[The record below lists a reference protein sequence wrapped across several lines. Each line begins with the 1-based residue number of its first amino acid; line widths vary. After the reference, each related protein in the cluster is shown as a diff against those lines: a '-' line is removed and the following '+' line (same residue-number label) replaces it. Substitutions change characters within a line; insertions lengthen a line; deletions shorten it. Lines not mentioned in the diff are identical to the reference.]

1 MIKYDE
7 EKLAICLCE
16 DCPSHPKPVFPKK
29 DGVFCAV
36 GRTKEIVDKKGC
48 LCKMCP
54 LYSEY
59 SLMGSFFCI
68 EGPAD

>member
-1 MIKYDE
+1 MINYDE

-16 DCPSHPKPVFPKK
+16 DCPSYLKPVFPKK
-29 DGVFCAV
+29 DGVFCAL
-36 GRTKEIVDKKGC
+36 GKSDEISYKKGC

-54 LYSEY
+54 VYSDNG
-59 SLMGSFFCI
+59 LKGSFFCI